1 MGHYEVGKKQ
11 IIRFYNFLI
20 KFYIVLV
27 TGTMI
32 IELQKGENLD
42 QGVKNGFT
50 IVNFVMNGCSF
61 CKKLG
66 KVLDILDYEIP
77 SLKIIKVS
85 KERNSKEIESRS
97 LEAFPT
103 VYFYK
108 DGQKVDEMVGFNPI
122 EEFYPIIKKYLY

>member
-1 MGHYEVGKKQ
+1 
-11 IIRFYNFLI
+11 
-20 KFYIVLV
+20 
-27 TGTMI
+27 MI
-32 IELQKGENLD
+32 IELQKGEKLD
-42 QGVKNGFT
+42 QSVKDGFT
-50 IVNFVMNGCSF
+50 IVDFIMNNCSF
-61 CKKLG
+61 CEKLG

-77 SLKIIKVS
+77 SLKIIRVH
-85 KERNSKEIESRS
+85 KERNREEIESRS